1 MADSGLKRYDAAMSR
16 LLIIKT
22 GSAPEPVARQHG
34 DFDQWFLD
42 GLGLKPSEAMVIDVQ
57 AGERLPGSLN
67 GLAGALITGS
77 PAMVSH
83 REDWSERAACWIAAA
98 HQAALPMLGVCYGH
112 QLIAHALGGQV
123 GPNPAGRRMGTKR
136 VRIRAERDDLLVGLE
151 PVTDL
156 HVTHLEAVLQ
166 PPPASRIVADSQGDP
181 HHGLHFGQ
189 CSWGVQFHPE
199 FTAGI
204 MASYIH
210 LRSDALRREGQC
222 PDTLLDGLKETPD
235 GVRLL
240 RQFVDR
246 LESAPESTRPS
257 AATP

>member
-1 MADSGLKRYDAAMSR
+1 MADPGLKRYDADMSR

-22 GSAPEPVARQHG
+22 GSAPEAVARQHG

-42 GLGLKPSEAMVIDVQ
+42 GFGLQGSQVTVINVQ

-67 GLAGALITGS
+67 GLAGALVTGS

-83 REDWSERAACWIAAA
+83 REDWSERAASWIAEA

-123 GPNPAGRRMGTKR
+123 GPNPAGRRMGTKQ
-136 VRIRAERDDLLVGLE
+136 VRIRAADSALMEGLK
-151 PVTDL
+151 PVADL

-166 PPPASRIVADSQGDP
+166 PPLASRVTADTEGDP

-189 CSWGVQFHPE
+189 RSWGVQFHPE

-210 LRSDALRREGQC
+210 LRSDELRCEGQC
-222 PDTLLDGLKETPD
+222 PDVLLRELKDTPD
-235 GVRLL
+235 GFRLL
-240 RQFVDR
+240 RRFVDA
-246 LESAPESTRPS
+246 LESEPATAGPLVAAP
-257 AATP
+257 

>member
-1 MADSGLKRYDAAMSR
+1 MADPGLKRYDAGMSR

-22 GSAPEPVARQHG
+22 GSAPEEVARLHG
-34 DFDQWFLD
+34 DFDQWFIE
-42 GLGLKPSEAMVIDVQ
+42 GLGLQASQATVIHVQ
-57 AGERLPGSLN
+57 AGERLPASLT
-67 GLAGALITGS
+67 GLAGALVTGS

-83 REDWSERAACWIAAA
+83 REDWSERAASWIADA

-136 VRIRAERDDLLVGLE
+136 VNNRSQHNDLMAGLE
-151 PVTDL
+151 PTTDL

-166 PPPASRIVADSQGDP
+166 PPPASRVTADTDGDP

-189 CSWGVQFHPE
+189 RSWGVQFHPE

-210 LRSDALRREGQC
+210 LRSDELRREGQC
-222 PDTLLDGLKETPD
+222 PDVLLRELKDTPD
-235 GVRLL
+235 GFRLL
-240 RQFVDR
+240 RRFVDG
-246 LESAPESTRPS
+246 LEPEPAKSGPSVAAP
-257 AATP
+257 